1 MRERENMSTR
11 FSRGFTLI
19 EVMIVVAIVAIL
31 SSVAYPSYVEYVRR
45 GARAEAR
52 AAMLRMAQYQER
64 NFSDRGTYV
73 CDDELTGNP
82 WTSLSYSG
90 PEANKKYTITVVDTD
105 GGGTNP
111 PCLTYEIRATVE
123 APFSD
128 AACSPL
134 TLTTQGQKGSAGDVA
149 TCWK

>member
-1 MRERENMSTR
+1 MSTR

-52 AAMLRMAQYQER
+52 AAMLKMAQYQER
-64 NFSDRGTYV
+64 NFSDQGAYV
-73 CDDELTGNP
+73 EVKSDTTGEP
-82 WTSLSYSG
+82 WATLKYSG
-90 PEANKKYTITVVDTD
+90 SKHDSRKYDITVDPDDGTVTATAANGFTD
-105 GGGTNP
+105 
-111 PCLTYEIRATVE
+111 AV
-123 APFSD
+123 
-128 AACSPL
+128 CSPL
-134 TLTTQGQKGSAGDVA
+134 TLTAQGVKGAAGDVA